1 MSLISSPGVDLSTNA
16 RNGLRVE
23 VRDMGGGPGGADALV
38 GAVAVEGFGVSAL
51 PWGEEGVEYELFA
64 PPAACARAHGGD
76 AHVAE
81 GAGDDSEQA
90 AGPPT
95 PRCVGTLRLALLG
108 EPTQPEPELSAARLA
123 HRYVGGVAHA
133 YVRAFRSTVWSCDS
147 VASLNRTAR
156 M

>member
-1 MSLISSPGVDLSTNA
+1 MSCAYTGV
-16 RNGLRVE
+16 G
-23 VRDMGGGPGGADALV
+23 GGADALV
-38 GAVAVEGFGVSAL
+38 GAVVVEGFGVSAL

-108 EPTQPEPELSAARLA
+108 EPTQPEPELLAARLPIA
-123 HRYVGGVAHA
+123 TSGEWRTLTYARFFPRYGV
-133 YVRAFRSTVWSCDS
+133 VTVWP
-147 VASLNRTAR
+147 A
-156 M
+156 